1 MPPFEPIAPG
11 SLREGKNRAKRAEP
25 AMETSALSLKLLFLF
40 YFLKFIQMKI
50 ASGNTAIHGLSE
62 NWRAIAIPRRA
73 V

>member
-1 MPPFEPIAPG
+1 MPPFEPNALG

-25 AMETSALSLKLLFLF
+25 IMGISPLSQKQLFLF
-40 YFLKFIQMKI
+40 YSLRFIRMKI

-62 NWRAIAIPRRA
+62 NWRAIAIPSRA